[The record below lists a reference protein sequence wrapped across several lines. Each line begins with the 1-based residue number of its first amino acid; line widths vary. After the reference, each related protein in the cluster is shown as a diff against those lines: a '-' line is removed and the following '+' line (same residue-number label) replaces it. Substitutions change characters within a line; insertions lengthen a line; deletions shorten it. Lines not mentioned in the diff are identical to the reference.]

1 MKLRTGNRRGAIGTG
16 NPEVDQRRQFLRQ
29 LGLSRQQARSI
40 VKRSFNVP
48 SFSLRDFQRRRYR
61 MSVELGDKRQNEVD
75 AIVKREI
82 YEFIAANERKIR
94 PRTPSPPRN
103 INWNDQPNSPPR
115 RSRSASIDDRFR
127 GQLRGRSR
135 ERDEERFERRRSP
148 SSDQHD
154 EDRWQQQQYQMRE
167 LDEQQHMR
175 QREEHQIRQR
185 EEQQMRQR
193 AEQHF
198 DHSNNRIND
207 FQLDNRRMVEHNENR
222 NFRRQPEQIIIDDD
236 DDDDRRHVNYSPR
249 DHFNFTD
256 DNEDFDMA
264 NRSRQIY
271 DDRYNPNQMLGNRS
285 PDNRNDNYNDR
296 FERDFGNPDFNPH
309 SRERDNNLGLRGD
322 FERNLAEDRNQGFR
336 NVQYES
342 EFRGP
347 QFSPPP
353 RNLERAPAASFNNK
367 EPRYQRFVQVDNDY
381 EDRVFLIRDS
391 NSDCDRDVGD
401 QRSRSNEFHNERR
414 NFIDDRPPD
423 CYEDTRFDNQN
434 QQRYSNS
441 VEDFQ
446 HSGDFRQNFD
456 DQHFNFLNPN
466 NPMEQHRQ
474 GRNFNNHSNIQD
486 DIEHRQFNRGRGVGL
501 GRGPSNIQ
509 NQDGNDFQRD
519 QIMPNFLPRPDNNQ
533 MMNIQGPQGGGEGR
547 RLPPNDNR
555 IQQRVEQRDQRI
567 PVPLNTN
574 RYQTN
579 RIVADF
585 QSGQNQSNLNNR
597 IGFGQQAD
605 RMNRPNPVT
614 ATITSQQAIGSSLPP
629 AIARIINKSR
639 MMGDGRSTMIQAPA
653 NNLPLP
659 VEQSQARRGVT
670 NTSQNQ
676 VGNRRNA
683 GPPMARQPRNPRSSG
698 AQGQAGKTITKKNQ
712 NQVGNKVNVAPPI
725 PRNPGQTSVDNANT
739 PRTGQKR
746 AGDPPARTRQTANVD
761 VKKQKLAR
769 KQDFRIAGFKFPY
782 IRNSANPLPQP
793 ESESYALTFFEQ
805 KPDYYT
811 NYLTDSVGDD
821 DSLNVDTNDDDDDEV
836 EDDDED
842 DEDDNG
848 DDDKNKKMVN
858 KNAKYVGVRK
868 RRANK
873 KKFQKKMQRDWT
885 ELYRN
890 KNYKDWFPW
899 WTDYKWCGVEI
910 EKQLGTFKN
919 KSIKYR
925 FIPSYPNATTEQVVN
940 NVFKC
945 AHMALEKNLFN
956 HYRNMRTIFLL
967 MNEIFLENLSME
979 NVEQLQEM
987 IRNIPNHLWL
997 FKMRSMVYL
1006 WQKQFSIIQKGNPD
1020 SSDIIFRQWKN
1031 PVFHWLAKQAFDE
1044 LKSISE
1050 KTWPKHKDLFNTL
1063 KN

>member
-1 MKLRTGNRRGAIGTG
+1 MKLRTGNRRGVVGTG
-16 NPEVDQRRQFLRQ
+16 IPEVDNRRQFLRQ
-29 LGLSRQQARSI
+29 LGLTRQQARSL

-48 SFSLRDFQRRRYR
+48 NFNLRDFQRRRYR

-75 AIVKREI
+75 AIVKNEI
-82 YEFIAANERKIR
+82 YEFIAANERRVR

-127 GQLRGRSR
+127 GRSR
-135 ERDEERFERRRSP
+135 ERNEDRFEQRRSP
-148 SSDQHD
+148 GSDQHD
-154 EDRWQQQQYQMRE
+154 GDRWQQQQYQMRE
-167 LDEQQHMR
+167 HEEQQLMR
-175 QREEHQIRQR
+175 QREEQLIREREEHIMRQR
-185 EEQQMRQR
+185 E
-193 AEQHF
+193 EQHF
-198 DHSNNRIND
+198 DHSNNRNTD
-207 FQLDNRRMVEHNENR
+207 FQFDNRRMHEDNENP
-222 NFRRQPEQIIIDDD
+222 NSRRQPEQFEFDG
-236 DDDDRRHVNYSPR
+236 DDRRHVNYSPR
-249 DHFNFTD
+249 ERFNFTD
-256 DNEDFDMA
+256 ENDDLVMA
-264 NRSRQIY
+264 NRSRQMN
-271 DDRYNPNQMLGNRS
+271 DDRYNPNQMLGNRG
-285 PDNRNDNYNDR
+285 PDNRNDNYDDR
-296 FERDFGNPDFNPH
+296 FERDFDNPDFNPH
-309 SRERDNNLGLRGD
+309 SRERDNNLCLRGD

-347 QFSPPP
+347 QLSPPP

-367 EPRYQRFVQVDNDY
+367 GPRYQRIVQVDND

-391 NSDCDRDVGD
+391 DSESDRDVGE
-401 QRSRSNEFHNERR
+401 QRGRSNERG

-423 CYEDTRFDNQN
+423 SYEDTRFNNQN
-434 QQRYSNS
+434 QQRYSHS
-441 VEDFQ
+441 DEEFRR
-446 HSGDFRQNFD
+446 SGDFRQNFD
-456 DQHFNFLNPN
+456 DQRSNFSIPN

-474 GRNFNNHSNIQD
+474 GRNFINHSNIPD
-486 DIEHRQFNRGRGVGL
+486 E
-501 GRGPSNIQ
+501 IQ
-509 NQDGNDFQRD
+509 NRQLHHRDGNDFQRD
-519 QIMPNFLPRPDNNQ
+519 QIMPNFLPRPGSNQ
-533 MMNIQGPQGGGEGR
+533 MMNMQGPEGGGGGR
-547 RLPPNDNR
+547 RMPLDGNR
-555 IQQRVEQRDQRI
+555 IQQRVEQRDQRM
-567 PVPLNTN
+567 PMPLNTN

-579 RIVADF
+579 RNVADF

-597 IGFGQQAD
+597 IGSGQQFD

-639 MMGDGRSTMIQAPA
+639 MMGDGRSAMIQAQA
-653 NNLPLP
+653 NNLPLAAD
-659 VEQSQARRGVT
+659 QSQARRTIT
-670 NTSQNQ
+670 NRRQNQ
-676 VGNRRNA
+676 VGNRSNA
-683 GPPMARQPRNPRSSG
+683 GPPMAQQARNPRSSG
-698 AQGQAGKTITKKNQ
+698 AQGQARKTITKNNQ
-712 NQVGNKVNVAPPI
+712 NQVGNKVNIAPPI
-725 PRNPGQTSVDNANT
+725 ARNPGQKSVNNDNA

-746 AGDPPARTRQTANVD
+746 AGDPPARSRQTTNVEA
-761 VKKQKLAR
+761 KQRKIAG

-782 IRNSANPLPQP
+782 IRNSVNRLPQP

-821 DSLNVDTNDDDDDEV
+821 ESVNVDTNDDDDDDEV
-836 EDDDED
+836 EDDDD
-842 DEDDNG
+842 DDDDNG
-848 DDDKNKKMVN
+848 GN
-858 KNAKYVGVRK
+858 KNVANKNTKYVGVRK

-873 KKFQKKMQRDWT
+873 KKFQKRLQRDWT

-890 KNYKDWFPW
+890 KNYKDWLPW

-940 NVFKC
+940 NVLKC

-1006 WQKQFSIIQKGNPD
+1006 WHKQYTIIEKGNPD
-1020 SSDIIFRQWKN
+1020 ASDVVGRQWKN

-1050 KTWPKHKDLFNTL
+1050 KTWPRHKDLFNTL
-1063 KN
+1063 KSK